1 MLNAASVLGRI
12 VPNALADI
20 FGPLNVLTPACTISG
35 LLALCWIA
43 IHTKS
48 GIIAFAV
55 LYGFFSGGFVSL
67 PPPALVTLTPDL
79 RTLGTRMGQSF
90 ATASIALLIGAP
102 IAGAILRAGGGSN
115 WLGFQLW
122 SGLTMLLG
130 GGFLLAARV
139 SKVGWGF
146 RTKA

>member
-1 MLNAASVLGRI
+1 M
-12 VPNALADI
+12 
-20 FGPLNVLTPACTISG
+20 
-35 LLALCWIA
+35 
-43 IHTKS
+43 
-48 GIIAFAV
+48 
-55 LYGFFSGGFVSL
+55 SL

-102 IAGAILRAGGGSN
+102 IAGAILKAEGGN

-130 GGFLLAARV
+130 GGFLFAARV
-139 SKVGWGF
+139 SKVGWGV
-146 RTKA
+146 RVKA